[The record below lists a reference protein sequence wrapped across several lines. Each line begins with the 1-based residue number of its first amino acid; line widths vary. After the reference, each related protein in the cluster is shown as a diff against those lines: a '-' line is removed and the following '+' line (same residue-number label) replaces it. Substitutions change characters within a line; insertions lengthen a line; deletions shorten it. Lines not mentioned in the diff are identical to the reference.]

1 MQTNC
6 EIMNKR
12 IDNCMNSL
20 NLFKHMKMLAMF
32 SFENKYGNKFKV
44 SHNRVH
50 KI

>member
-12 IDNCMNSL
+12 IDNSMNSL
-20 NLFKHMKMLAMF
+20 NLFKHMKMLAIF
-32 SFENKYGNKFKV
+32 SFKNKYGNKLKV